1 MIFYA
6 KTPVEIQKTFFD
18 FHRPNMRRVYDGIIG
33 GVDRIAGASA
43 TIGAVSGV
51 LTPLCRLHIHDRA
64 HVLLI
69 YATAPTVMIIIGAL
83 KRGRVGTLSTVLN
96 YR

>member
-1 MIFYA
+1 M
-6 KTPVEIQKTFFD
+6 
-18 FHRPNMRRVYDGIIG
+18 GLLG

-43 TIGAVSGV
+43 TIGAASGV
-51 LTPLCRLHIHDRA
+51 LVTPLCRSHIHDRA

-69 YATAPTVMIIIGAL
+69 YATAPTMMIIIGAL
-83 KRGRVGTLSTVLN
+83 KRGRVGTLSAVLN